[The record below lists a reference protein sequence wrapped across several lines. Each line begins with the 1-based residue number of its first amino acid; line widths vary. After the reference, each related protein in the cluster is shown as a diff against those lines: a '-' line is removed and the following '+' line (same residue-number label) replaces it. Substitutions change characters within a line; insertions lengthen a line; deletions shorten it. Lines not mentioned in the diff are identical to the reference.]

1 MSADTPPPINAPRSG
16 RPLLTLL
23 GVFLAGALLAGG
35 GAWWWFK
42 RHLDA
47 RALTPVRLA
56 GAEERAFEAKLQ
68 TLAAA
73 SDGAGD
79 QNPVS
84 VDERTLQISDREVN
98 AFLAERGLGE
108 HLRVE
113 LGQDLVQVAM
123 IVPIPADSGLPLL
136 AGANLRLR
144 VALEVAC
151 DAQTGPNFAIREVR
165 LGGVPLPAAWLGGV
179 KGMNLLDSNLQRDPA
194 VQGFLEGIR
203 ELEVR
208 PGGIRVKLRE

>member
-1 MSADTPPPINAPRSG
+1 MSADSTPPIHAPRSG

-56 GAEERAFEAKLQ
+56 VAEERAFEMKLQ
-68 TLAAA
+68 ALAAA
-73 SDGAGD
+73 SDGAVTR
-79 QNPVS
+79 NPAP
-84 VDERTLQISDREVN
+84 VDERTLQISDREIN
-98 AFLAERGLGE
+98 AYLAERGLGE
-108 HLRVE
+108 YLRVE
-113 LGQDLVQVAM
+113 LDWDLVQVAM
-123 IVPIPADSGLPLL
+123 IVPIPADSGLPFL

-144 VALEVAC
+144 VALDVAC
-151 DAQTGPNFAIREVR
+151 DAQTGPHFAIREVR

-179 KGMNLLDSNLQRDPA
+179 KGVNLIDSNLQRDPA
-194 VQGFLEGIR
+194 VQGLLDGIR
-203 ELEVR
+203 ELEVH
-208 PGGIRVKLRE
+208 PGGARLKLRE